1 MEIKK
6 AYSIIQN
13 ALCAVYGIAEGASIT
28 QILFEDAFMVTNR
41 NKKGNFNDKQA
52 QQLLNYTERLLR
64 KEPIQYILG
73 QADFFGLKLKVNPSV
88 LIPRQET
95 EELVDWIIKSTPN
108 QSNIKLLDIGTG
120 SGCIP
125 IALKKHLP
133 KVEVWAL
140 DVSSD
145 ALTVAKENAK
155 KLDCMVHFRKIDILN
170 TNKWDFLPDF
180 DVIVSNP
187 PYIASTERHVMP
199 DWVLKYEP
207 HIALF
212 SENDPLLFYKT
223 VANFFKK
230 KKKKHGQLFF
240 ELNEFNARK
249 VGKLLI
255 EKDIHRFK
263 IRKDL
268 NDKDRMLRAF

>member
-6 AYSIIQN
+6 AYRIIQN

-212 SENDPLLFYKT
+212 SKGDPLLFYK
-223 VANFFKK
+223 VIAKFFLKK
-230 KKKKHGQLFF
+230 KTKHGQLFF

>member
-6 AYSIIQN
+6 AYRIIQN

>member
-6 AYSIIQN
+6 AYRIIQN

-212 SENDPLLFYKT
+212 SKGDPLLFYKT

>member
-6 AYSIIQN
+6 AYRIIQN

-95 EELVDWIIKSTPN
+95 EELVDWIIKNTPN